1 METRIEPHRHGRS
14 AWPAVRASLIA
25 LSIAVGLIDGAP
37 IPTPRVMEHLPPLLR
52 DVSMGLRDLQ
62 ARLLFPFRPV
72 KDVLAVNQRW
82 AVFSTTGG
90 VRYRMWVEART
101 ALSESW
107 TLLFRAQDPEHAF
120 LADTLG
126 YRRVRNVYNPSRS
139 IGAKSTYPAFA
150 SWLAREVFERGP
162 QFDEVRV
169 RMERG
174 RILARGAG
182 FEPTGEFDYELVR
195 RREDVVP

>member
-1 METRIEPHRHGRS
+1 METRIEPHRQRRP
-14 AWPAVRASLIA
+14 AWPILRASLIA
-25 LSIAVGLIDGAP
+25 LAIAVGLIDGAP
-37 IPTPRVMEHLPPLLR
+37 IPTPRVTERLPSLLR
-52 DVSMGLRDLQ
+52 DVSVGLREMQ
-62 ARLLFPFRPV
+62 AALLVPWRPI
-72 KDVLAVNQRW
+72 KDVLAVSQRW

-101 ALSESW
+101 AHSESW
-107 TLLFRAQDPEHAF
+107 TLLYRAQDPEHTF
-120 LADTLG
+120 LADTLT

-150 SWLAREVFERGP
+150 SWLAREIFDREP

-174 RILARGAG
+174 RILARGEG
-182 FEPTGEFDYELVR
+182 FAPLGEFDYVLVR
-195 RREDVVP
+195 RRDEVVP